1 MYVFICL
8 TMIVSIINFLYF
20 TILEF
25 VDITFIYFYI
35 TFFSMHEIV
44 DSTLRLYIDD
54 RAYLCEDIP

>member
-1 MYVFICL
+1 
-8 TMIVSIINFLYF
+8 MIVSIINFLYF